1 MEVLKVMLE
10 VNENKGSLSASDPEE
25 TAGEFVA
32 DAGRRD
38 PESGNGEEQTGPY
51 EFSDLNNESISQ
63 AASNIDFLLDIPLE
77 ITVELGRTKML
88 INELLKLGQGAVIEL
103 SKFAGETMDVL
114 ANQRLIAKGEVVVIN
129 DKYGIRLTEIIS
141 PIERI
146 VRLK

>member
-1 MEVLKVMLE
+1 MVEVD
-10 VNENKGSLSASDPEE
+10 ENKESLSVSDPEE
-25 TAGEFVA
+25 TVGEFVA
-32 DAGRRD
+32 DAGTKD
-38 PESGNGEEQTGPY
+38 PESGDAEEQAGHY
-51 EFSDLNNESISQ
+51 GFSDLNDKPISQ
-63 AASNIDFLLDIPLE
+63 SASNIDFLLDIPLE

>member
-1 MEVLKVMLE
+1 MEVLKIMVE
-10 VNENKGSLSASDPEE
+10 VDENEESLSVNDPEE
-25 TAGEFVA
+25 TEGEFVA

-38 PESGNGEEQTGPY
+38 PESGVGEEQTGPY
-51 EFSDLNNESISQ
+51 GFSDLNEKSISQ
-63 AASNIDFLLDIPLE
+63 SASNIDFLLDIPLE